1 MNENGVTREHGKS
14 FFSQGGPARR
24 VSFPRTRNRVAHTGA
39 REARDPIDAAS
50 APSHARIRRHGG
62 PPRGAKLPGRDHVEP
77 VRVCPS
83 RCTAGLVPLREYDR
97 ARRARDLTL
106 SSSPRLHRPP
116 PHQRAAQPSHGQGV
130 LRTRRRRDAPRG
142 GALSSRLGLGGSAGR
157 ASTRVARDALGGAL
171 DALQDP
177 PPQDAPAFAGDRRR
191 APGVPGRLRAQALRA
206 SSFRARA
213 VPRDVS
219 SRGGPAGRGGLF
231 QFPAEQRR
239 RRRRRARGPRRAVE
253 AGEARGHV
261 PCPVLD
267 RNPSVPALQAE
278 R

>member
-1 MNENGVTREHGKS
+1 LKVV
-14 FFSQGGPARR
+14 FFSTLKGGPARR
-24 VSFPRTRNRVAHTGA
+24 FLFRERGTASRTP
-39 REARDPIDAAS
+39 E
-50 APSHARIRRHGG
+50 
-62 PPRGAKLPGRDHVEP
+62 
-77 VRVCPS
+77 
-83 RCTAGLVPLREYDR
+83 R
-97 ARRARDLTL
+97 ARRASRSTPRARRRTRASVGMEAHHAEQSSLEEIMSSLCVFAPPVAQLAWFPSASTTARAEPATADLTL

-142 GALSSRLGLGGSAGR
+142 GALSSRLGLRGSAGR
-157 ASTRVARDALGGAL
+157 ASTRVASDALGGAR
-171 DALQDP
+171 DAFQDP
-177 PPQDAPAFAGDRRR
+177 PPQDAPACAGDRRR

-206 SSFRARA
+206 FSFRARA

-261 PCPVLD
+261 PCPVRD
-267 RNPSVPALQAE
+267 RDPSVTALQAE